1 MSSKERT
8 VERRAFPLAEL
19 RVEEREGNPP
29 RVVGHAAVFGRRSLP
44 LAESGGDM
52 LVEEIAPG
60 AFAKTLREADV
71 RALINHDPN
80 LILGRTRAGTLR
92 LAEDDRGL
100 AVSIDLP
107 DTQAARDLVVSM
119 RRGDIS
125 QMSFAFAP
133 VRQRWTKEPAGDK
146 TLHVRLLQEVRLFD
160 VSIVTFPAY
169 EDTDAQVRAL
179 QAAEGVPGDLAA
191 VLAATARAAL
201 WGRLCEA
208 AGVPD
213 RPALER
219 QLAFARE
226 LREQLRAGA

>member
-1 MSSKERT
+1 MGSKERT
-8 VERRAFPLAEL
+8 IERRAFPLAEL
-19 RVEEREGNPP
+19 RMEEREGNAP
-29 RVVGHAAVFGRRSLP
+29 RIVGHAAVFGRRSLP
-44 LAESGGDM
+44 LGESGGDVV
-52 LVEEIAPG
+52 VEEIAPG
-60 AFAKTLREADV
+60 AFTKTLREADV

-80 LILGRTRAGTLR
+80 LVLGRTKAGTLR
-92 LAEDDRGL
+92 LAEDDHGL

-133 VRQRWTKEPAGDK
+133 VRQRWTKETAGDK
-146 TLHVRLLQEVRLFD
+146 TVHVRLLQEVRLFD
-160 VSIVTFPAY
+160 VSVVTFPAY
-169 EDTDAQVRAL
+169 EETDAQLRAL
-179 QAAEGVPGDLAA
+179 QAAEGVPSGVAA
-191 VLAATARAAL
+191 VLSATERAAL

-213 RPALER
+213 RVALER

-226 LREQLRAGA
+226 LREHLRAGP